1 MYTRPNVHI
10 VRCRQQMVICPK
22 LLIFTVSIEEK
33 NRNTCRSTAD
43 TDVLGNLE
51 AKPESQV
58 HLRERELGPT
68 SSKPQPIAKV
78 PTQCNTLHSVPN
90 PHPSPSL
97 HPVMTYTPSA
107 CRVCHGTLPT
117 SSEMIIRIPPQYINF
132 FHEMNVIQSIN
143 ISCYY
148 MLMRNICVVAK

>member
-1 MYTRPNVHI
+1 MYTSPNVHI

-22 LLIFTVSIEEK
+22 FFIFTVSIEEK
-33 NRNTCRSTAD
+33 NRNTSRSTAD
-43 TDVLGNLE
+43 TDVLGYLE

-58 HLRERELGPT
+58 HLWERELGPT
-68 SSKPQPIAKV
+68 SSKLQPIAKV

-97 HPVMTYTPSA
+97 HHVITYTPSA
-107 CRVCHGTLPT
+107 CRVSHGMVPT

-132 FHEMNVIQSIN
+132 CHEMNVIQSIN